1 MGTNP
6 DSKREMIG
14 HRILSSL
21 RITQKATEPGRTW
34 AAPGLNELPRPLLSP
49 LDARRCFWS
58 LPPLNLE
65 TAAATTAAAAAA
77 AAQSILCFTHR
88 ELQISVQGLCS

>member
-1 MGTNP
+1 M
-6 DSKREMIG
+6 
-14 HRILSSL
+14 
-21 RITQKATEPGRTW
+21 
-34 AAPGLNELPRPLLSP
+34 
-49 LDARRCFWS
+49 LDVASGS